1 MFAYENLSARSPR
14 MTAAVKAM
22 SFARQPLDAILT
34 GTGSVRVM
42 RALLA
47 HGGALSV
54 SRLAAD
60 TRLTPNGTR
69 GVLADLELTGVVESL
84 GGGHTRLFHAVAGH
98 PLVAALDA
106 LFAVERKRFDAIL
119 SEVTAATTDDR
130 ILATWLFGSVARGED
145 TSSSD
150 LDIAIMVIGDPAQVD
165 VIADAVR
172 EALRVCGKRMGF
184 SASVVAMHL
193 TDVRRL
199 IQERAPLWSDL
210 LRDAQVLKGAPP
222 ERVARE
228 PENMRVQVGSE

>member
-1 MFAYENLSARSPR
+1 MSG
-14 MTAAVKAM
+14 MTAAVKPI

-47 HGGALSV
+47 HGGALAV

-69 GVLADLELTGVVESL
+69 GVLADLERTGLVENL
-84 GGGHTRLFHAVAGH
+84 GDGHTKLFHAVAGH

-106 LFAVERKRFDAIL
+106 LFAAERKRFDAVL

-130 ILATWLFGSVARGED
+130 ILAAWLFGSVARGED

-150 LDIAIMVIGDPAQVD
+150 LDIAIMVTGNPVQVD
-165 VIADAVR
+165 VIADGVC
-172 EALRVCGKRMGF
+172 EALRERGKRMGF
-184 SASVVAMHL
+184 SASVVAMHPA
-193 TDVRRL
+193 DVRRL
-199 IQERAPLWSDL
+199 IQERAPFWSDL
-210 LRDAQVLKGAPP
+210 LRDAQVLKGTPP

-228 PENMRVQVGSE
+228 LENILVQVGSE